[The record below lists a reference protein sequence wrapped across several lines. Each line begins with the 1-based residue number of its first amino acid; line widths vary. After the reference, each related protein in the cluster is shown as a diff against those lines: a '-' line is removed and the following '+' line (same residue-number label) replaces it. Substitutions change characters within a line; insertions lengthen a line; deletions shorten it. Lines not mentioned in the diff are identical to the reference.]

1 MRGPDPAK
9 AFQIAW
15 KVVGRMPRALARGI
29 FDLIALGAHAA
40 RIGGVR
46 QLEANLARVR
56 PEADARE
63 LRRLSRAGMRSYMR
77 YYCESFQLP
86 SMTAAERDARV
97 RAIGADAVREHVRG
111 GGTVVMAL
119 GHAGNWDLA
128 GAWAQEHVGRVVTVA
143 EKLEPEE
150 LFREFLAFRE
160 GLGMV
165 IVPYE
170 RGSGVFRR
178 LISES
183 REPALIPL
191 LADRDLS
198 RSGVE
203 VLLGDV
209 PMRVAPGP
217 AALALAS
224 RSALSPVYIHY
235 ERLSGARRR
244 AARSPWGIVI
254 EFCDFIDLPD
264 GGARPGPGG
273 AAREERTQVLTQ
285 LWFDV
290 WAARVRAHPQDWHML
305 QKVFTAD
312 LDPERLAR
320 ASAEQT
326 P

>member
-1 MRGPDPAK
+1 MRRPDPAK
-9 AFQIAW
+9 AFQLAW
-15 KVVGRMPRALARGI
+15 RVVGRMPRSLARGI
-29 FDLIALGAHAA
+29 FDVIALVAHTA

-46 QLEANLARVR
+46 QLESNLARVR

-86 SMTAAERDARV
+86 SMSETERDARV
-97 RAIGADAVREHVRG
+97 RAIGAERVRDHVLAG
-111 GGTVVMAL
+111 GSVVMAL

-128 GAWAQEHVGRVVTVA
+128 GAWAQQHVGRVVTVA

-178 LISES
+178 LISEA
-183 REPALIPL
+183 RDPAIIPL

-209 PMRVAPGP
+209 PIRVAPGP
-217 AALALAS
+217 AALAIAS
-224 RSALSPVYIHY
+224 RSALSPVFIHY
-235 ERLSGARRR
+235 ERLRGERRR
-244 AARSPWGIVI
+244 KARSPWGIVI
-254 EFCDFIDLPD
+254 EFCEFVETSD
-264 GGARPGPGG
+264 GPAPVGSGG
-273 AAREERTQVLTQ
+273 AAREQRTQALTQ
-285 LWFDV
+285 RWFDV
-290 WAARVRAHPQDWHML
+290 WAARVREHPEDWHML

-320 ASAEQT
+320 AAAE
-326 P
+326 PAS